1 MRRGQEFAVF
11 KLVIAAA
18 FAMVMLGLIL
28 GVTQYIESQAFSSS
42 AFGTTFYLLKDAMNG
57 PGKCFFRERIVFF
70 QGDSF
75 NEDSLRRAGL
85 QNIEVTLDASSVSA
99 IDCAGGKSCTAM
111 EKVSVPAVAKCDA
124 AAGCTAWYGKDQCP

>member
-1 MRRGQEFAVF
+1 MRRGQEFSVF

-42 AFGTTFYLLKDAMNG
+42 AFGTTFSLLKDAING

-75 NEDSLRRAGL
+75 NEDSLKRAGL
-85 QNIEVTLDASSVSA
+85 EKISVDMVSLVSA
-99 IDCAGGKSCTAM
+99 ISCDGKSCTSV
-111 EKVSVPAVAKCDA
+111 EKVAVPVVAMCNTGAVCQV
-124 AAGCTAWYGKDQCP
+124 WYGKDRC